1 MKDIRANPNRNIDK
15 PTKIQ
20 PTAKIKLKLLIESI
34 STNKFFLS
42 LNLSKNKLNNI
53 IINAINII
61 DAHVSVSVQIDIISI
76 IFQYIY

>member
-20 PTAKIKLKLLIESI
+20 PTTKIKLKILIDSI

-61 DAHVSVSVQIDIISI
+61 DAHVSVSVHIDIISI